1 MGNRV
6 VITGLGVAAPNGV
19 GIPAF
24 THAIKTGTSGIR
36 HFAQLAELQFSCQI
50 AGMPEV
56 PEELQLKYLDP
67 LELRNFNSSG
77 ILYGLIAGIDAWKDA
92 GLPFHGTSPK
102 ASQDIVGGTSS
113 KGPEKTAGETSS
125 KTPQDTVGGI
135 SPKSPEKASGET
147 PANGNDPDWESGVI
161 FGAGSSGLDKLRE
174 AIYKVDNLQVRK
186 LGSTVVPQTMAS
198 GISAWLG
205 GKLGLGNQ
213 VTTNSSACTTGA
225 ESVLMAFERIKNG
238 QATRMLAGSTSDAGA
253 YIWGGFDA
261 LKVCTYKHNDSPAKG
276 SRPMSASASGFVPG
290 SGAGALLLESLDSAL
305 ARGATIYAEVLGGH
319 VNSGGQRGD
328 GSMTAPN
335 SIAVQRCITQAIA
348 QAGITGA
355 DIDAINGHL
364 TATGKDSLE
373 IENWSKALG
382 RAGKDFPYINALK
395 GMVGHCLSGAGSIE
409 LVASVLQLKEGFLF
423 PNINCEDLHPEI
435 SAIIDEACVPRELI
449 NVNLNIIA
457 KASFG
462 FGDVNACVILK
473 KYING

>member
-1 MGNRV
+1 MLSTATYNTMSNRV
-6 VITGLGVAAPNGV
+6 VITGLGIAAPNGV
-19 GIPAF
+19 GLPAF
-24 THAIKTGTSGIR
+24 THAIKTGTPGI
-36 HFAQLAELQFSCQI
+36 HHDPQLAELQFSCQI
-50 AGMPEV
+50 AGKPEV
-56 PEELQLKYLDP
+56 PEALQLQYLDP
-67 LELRNFNSSG
+67 LELRNFNSNG

-92 GLPFHGTSPK
+92 GLNIT
-102 ASQDIVGGTSS
+102 
-113 KGPEKTAGETSS
+113 E
-125 KTPQDTVGGI
+125 
-135 SPKSPEKASGET
+135 
-147 PANGNDPDWESGVI
+147 GNDPDWDSGVI

-174 AIYKVDNLQVRK
+174 AIYKVDALQVRR

-213 VTTNSSACTTGA
+213 VSTNSSACTTGA
-225 ESVLMAFERIKNG
+225 ESLLMAFDRIKNG
-238 QATRMLAGSTSDAGA
+238 QATRMLAGSTSDAGP

-261 LKVCTYKHNDSPAKG
+261 LKVCTYKHNDSPEQG
-276 SRPMSASASGFVPG
+276 SRPMSATASGFVPG
-290 SGAGALLLESLDSAL
+290 SGAGALLLESLESAL

-328 GSMTAPN
+328 GTMTAPN
-335 SIAVQRCITQAIA
+335 SIAVQRCITRAMA
-348 QAGITGA
+348 QAGVSGM

-435 SAIIDEACVPRELI
+435 SAIIDDACVPRELI
-449 NVNLNIIA
+449 NVNLNILA